1 MVWGLELERAHP
13 WMGQCKLS
21 PMAKE
26 LTIASI
32 LCNAFDPDYTSTQA
46 VDDLSKLM
54 NDATLMEIQG
64 KTNSPRFA
72 ELESLII
79 VQERLAKAKLDGH
92 PIFDDLGT
100 LNAETHKDA

>member
-1 MVWGLELERAHP
+1 MT
-13 WMGQCKLS
+13 Q
-21 PMAKE
+21 E
-26 LTIASI
+26 LTFTDI
-32 LCNAFDPDYTSTQA
+32 LRNALNKDYTA
-46 VDDLSKLM
+46 DRAMDDLSKLM

-100 LNAETHKDA
+100 LNAKTHKRD